1 MNKKSLKIILAAVC
15 LTVVAIL
22 LLPVIFGSISGDEI
36 STDEEAVVPVE
47 PVEPE
52 SIDIS
57 ILCAGDVMAHL
68 TQIEAA
74 LQSDGTYDFTENYTY
89 IKDYISS
96 ADVAICNVETTFGG
110 TPYTGYPAFSAP
122 DELAACLAN
131 VGFDVVCTANNH
143 MLDRGKDGL
152 VRTREHLE
160 AKGFEVTGSIVT
172 TDQPRYAMYQ
182 AKGVDIAVIGYTYQ
196 TPTSNRVVAIN
207 GSQISSELAQHINSF
222 GYEYIDEE
230 LAKINGTVEAARAA
244 GADLVI
250 MFYHWG
256 EEYQLA
262 SNQWQQ
268 YMAEKTVETMDID
281 VIFGSHPHVL
291 QEMVTLTSPNG
302 RQIPVYYSLG
312 NLVSNQRTET
322 LDIPNDKYTEQG
334 ALAVV
339 EFSVTLETGEKE
351 LTKVDVIPTWVD
363 RYKVDGKFH
372 YNIIPL
378 DDNLQS
384 NEVFAVSGHLDRA
397 VDALE
402 EANGLLRN
410 TQ

>member
-1 MNKKSLKIILAAVC
+1 
-15 LTVVAIL
+15 
-22 LLPVIFGSISGDEI
+22 
-36 STDEEAVVPVE
+36 
-47 PVEPE
+47 
-52 SIDIS
+52 
-57 ILCAGDVMAHL
+57 
-68 TQIEAA
+68 
-74 LQSDGTYDFTENYTY
+74 
-89 IKDYISS
+89 
-96 ADVAICNVETTFGG
+96 
-110 TPYTGYPAFSAP
+110 
-122 DELAACLAN
+122 
-131 VGFDVVCTANNH
+131 
-143 MLDRGKDGL
+143 
-152 VRTREHLE
+152 
-160 AKGFEVTGSIVT
+160 
-172 TDQPRYAMYQ
+172 MYQ